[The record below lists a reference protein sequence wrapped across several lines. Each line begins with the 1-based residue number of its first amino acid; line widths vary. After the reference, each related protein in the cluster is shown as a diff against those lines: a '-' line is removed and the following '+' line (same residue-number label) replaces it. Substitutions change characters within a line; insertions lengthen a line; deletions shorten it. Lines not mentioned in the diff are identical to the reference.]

1 MGENLVNTQAEET
14 IIEIEKDSESGEIK
28 GVPLK
33 GKEHTVRL
41 KKKNRLKIGAHRG
54 TVNLCPIILR
64 IRSRYF
70 CLFTKE

>member
-1 MGENLVNTQAEET
+1 MNTQVEET

-70 CLFTKE
+70 CLFTKEE